1 MSFLSLRRVSINSH
15 LRHLQIA
22 DNHGWA
28 DSVLQR
34 IFQSL
39 VQPVRQ
45 LVYSPHQLR
54 GHAAGVDGF
63 DSHFFQ
69 LPTMES
75 TSRAKAFATSISLP
89 TPTSIVVPS
98 GSTTDE

>member
-15 LRHLQIA
+15 LRHLKIA
-22 DNHGWA
+22 DNHGRA
-28 DSVLQR
+28 DSVLQC
-34 IFQSL
+34 IFQSF

-54 GHAAGVDGF
+54 GHAADVDGF
-63 DSHFFQ
+63 NLHI
-69 LPTMES
+69 LPAPTMES
-75 TSRAKAFATSISLP
+75 ISRAKAFATSISLP